1 MTVSAAQKL
10 IRAHTPHARKT
21 RLTLVQSG
29 KITPCNVRVKA
40 SMFEERTLRGC
51 KQAGLPDLLFTVL
64 EFNINCLYVL
74 PSLVILIRKLPRSST
89 LMSKVKALCDG
100 GKRKTYCFLI
110 FYFYFMYFAFL
121 FVLFWGTYAFQV
133 STLFF

>member
-64 EFNINCLYVL
+64 EFNINCLYV
-74 PSLVILIRKLPRSST
+74 PSLVILIRRLPRSST

-133 STLFF
+133 TTLFF